1 MGALENKISF
11 FNEYEIFPA
20 YLAKKK
26 LMAKSSSTSTKKDR
40 EKRKQKE
47 RKEKLEKKADR
58 KTTKAKSFDEM
69 IAYVDEFGRI
79 SSTPPPQRLPV
90 DLDSIEISV
99 TRQTAN
105 EEPEIKTGT
114 VFSFDEA
121 KGYGFI
127 KDSNSN
133 DSIFVH
139 SSALTTPIKA
149 GNKVT
154 FDIEKGDRGFYAVNV
169 KLVV

>member
-1 MGALENKISF
+1 
-11 FNEYEIFPA
+11 
-20 YLAKKK
+20 
-26 LMAKSSSTSTKKDR
+26 MAKSVSTSNKKDR

-47 RKEKLEKKADR
+47 RKEKLEKKAER
-58 KTTKAKSFDEM
+58 KNTKSKTFDEM

-79 SSTPPPQRLPV
+79 SSTPVTQRVPV
-90 DLDSIEISV
+90 DIDSIEISV
-99 TRQTAN
+99 TRQSES
-105 EEPEIKTGT
+105 EEDDVKLGT
-114 VFSFDEA
+114 VFSFDET

-127 KDSNSN
+127 KDANSN

-139 SSALTTPIKA
+139 SSALSTPIKA

-169 KLVV
+169 KLAV

>member
-1 MGALENKISF
+1 
-11 FNEYEIFPA
+11 
-20 YLAKKK
+20 
-26 LMAKSSSTSTKKDR
+26 MAKSGSTSNKKDR

-58 KTTKAKSFDEM
+58 KNTKTKTFDEM

-79 SSTPPPQRLPV
+79 SSTPVAQRVPV
-90 DLDSIEISV
+90 DIDSIEISV
-99 TRQTAN
+99 TRQSES
-105 EEPEIKTGT
+105 EEDDVKSGT
-114 VFSFDEA
+114 VFSFDET

-127 KDSNSN
+127 KDANSN

-139 SSALTTPIKA
+139 SSALSTPIKA

-169 KLVV
+169 KLAV

>member
-1 MGALENKISF
+1 
-11 FNEYEIFPA
+11 
-20 YLAKKK
+20 
-26 LMAKSSSTSTKKDR
+26 MAKSSSTSTKKDR

-58 KTTKAKSFDEM
+58 KNTKSKTFDEM

-79 SSTPPPQRLPV
+79 SSTPVPQRIPV

-105 EEPEIKTGT
+105 EELEIKTGT

-139 SSALTTPIKA
+139 SSALSTPIKQ

>member
-1 MGALENKISF
+1 
-11 FNEYEIFPA
+11 
-20 YLAKKK
+20 
-26 LMAKSSSTSTKKDR
+26 MAKSSSTSTKKDR

-58 KTTKAKSFDEM
+58 KTIKAKTFDEM

-90 DLDSIEISV
+90 DQDSIEISV
-99 TRQTAN
+99 TRQSES
-105 EEPEIKTGT
+105 EEETVKTGT

-127 KDSNSN
+127 KESNTN
-133 DSIFVH
+133 ESIFVH
-139 SSALTTPIKA
+139 SSALSTPIRQ

-154 FDIEKGDRGFYAVNV
+154 FEIDKGDRGFFAVNV
-169 KLVV
+169 KLAV

>member
-1 MGALENKISF
+1 
-11 FNEYEIFPA
+11 
-20 YLAKKK
+20 
-26 LMAKSSSTSTKKDR
+26 MAKSSSTSTKKDR

-58 KTTKAKSFDEM
+58 KTTKAKTFDEM

-90 DLDSIEISV
+90 DQESIEISV
-99 TRQTAN
+99 TRQSAS
-105 EEPEIKTGT
+105 EEAEPKTGT
-114 VFSFDEA
+114 VFSFDES

-127 KDSNSN
+127 KDANSS

-154 FDIEKGDRGFYAVNV
+154 FDVEKGDRGFYAVNV

>member
-1 MGALENKISF
+1 
-11 FNEYEIFPA
+11 
-20 YLAKKK
+20 
-26 LMAKSSSTSTKKDR
+26 MAKSSSTSNKKDR

-58 KTTKAKSFDEM
+58 KNTKAKTFDEM

-79 SSTPPPQRLPV
+79 SSTPVAQRVPV

-99 TRQTAN
+99 TRQTATD
-105 EEPEIKTGT
+105 EKEPKTGT

-127 KDSNSN
+127 KDANST

-139 SSALTTPIKA
+139 SSALSTPIKP

-154 FDIEKGDRGFYAVNV
+154 FDIEKGERGFYAVNV
-169 KLVV
+169 KLAL

>member
-1 MGALENKISF
+1 
-11 FNEYEIFPA
+11 
-20 YLAKKK
+20 
-26 LMAKSSSTSTKKDR
+26 MAKSSSTSNKKDR

-58 KTTKAKSFDEM
+58 KNTKAKTFDEM

-79 SSTPPPQRLPV
+79 SSTPVAQRVPV

-99 TRQTAN
+99 TRQTATD
-105 EEPEIKTGT
+105 ETEPKTGT

-127 KDSNSN
+127 KDANST

-139 SSALTTPIKA
+139 SSALSTPIKA

-154 FDIEKGDRGFYAVNV
+154 FDIEKGERGFYAVNV
-169 KLVV
+169 KLAL

>member
-1 MGALENKISF
+1 
-11 FNEYEIFPA
+11 
-20 YLAKKK
+20 
-26 LMAKSSSTSTKKDR
+26 MAKSSSTSNKKDR

-58 KTTKAKSFDEM
+58 KNTKAKTFDEM

-79 SSTPPPQRLPV
+79 SSTPVAQRVPV

-99 TRQTAN
+99 TRQTAAD
-105 EEPEIKTGT
+105 ETEPKTGT

-127 KDSNSN
+127 KDANST

-149 GNKVT
+149 GNKVS
-154 FDIEKGDRGFYAVNV
+154 FDVEKGDRGFYAVNV
-169 KLVV
+169 KVVV

>member
-1 MGALENKISF
+1 MRIILRTLQKN
-11 FNEYEIFPA
+11 
-20 YLAKKK
+20 

-47 RKEKLEKKADR
+47 RKEKLEKRADR
-58 KTTKAKSFDEM
+58 KTAKAKTFDEM

-79 SSTPPPQRLPV
+79 SSTPPPQRQPV
-90 DLDSIEISV
+90 DQDSIEISV
-99 TRQTAN
+99 TRQSA
-105 EEPEIKTGT
+105 EEPTVKTGT
-114 VFSFDEA
+114 VFSFDES

-127 KDSNSN
+127 KDSVTN

-139 SSALTTPIKA
+139 SSALSTPIKQ

-154 FDIEKGDRGFYAVNV
+154 YDIDKGDRGFFAVNV
-169 KLVV
+169 KLAV

>member
-1 MGALENKISF
+1 
-11 FNEYEIFPA
+11 
-20 YLAKKK
+20 
-26 LMAKSSSTSTKKDR
+26 MAKSSSTSNKKDR

-58 KTTKAKSFDEM
+58 KNTKAKTFDEM

-79 SSTPPPQRLPV
+79 SSTPVAQRVPV

-99 TRQTAN
+99 TRQTATD
-105 EEPEIKTGT
+105 ETEPKTGT

-127 KDSNSN
+127 KDANST

-139 SSALTTPIKA
+139 SSALSTPIKP

-154 FDIEKGDRGFYAVNV
+154 FDIEKGERGFYAVNV
-169 KLVV
+169 KLAL